1 MAIQHKK
8 ILSIAI
14 LASLLVFSFTVSSST
29 AISFAQRD
37 GSSGGGNQLQ
47 LKIVKMGI
55 MTQKVE

>member
-37 GSSGGGNQLQ
+37 GSSGGNQAA

-55 MTQKVE
+55 MTQKME